1 MASHKQI
8 REALKD
14 IVEGRIVKRAKHDL
28 RWQLGDVSSDFIDVL
43 QEQGYLP
50 MLVKDAEV
58 KPGERAPAFYIDNA
72 TAFFGWIFWEKF
84 TSLKLRKLFGSVVRN
99 SKGDW
104 AIQISPQRKTVI
116 YANMTLKT
124 EMDIDNP
131 SGF

>member
-1 MASHKQI
+1 MPSHRQI

-28 RWQLGDVSSDFIDVL
+28 RWRGGDVSPDFIEVL
-43 QEQGYLP
+43 QEQGYEP

-58 KPGERAPAFYIDNA
+58 KPGERAPAFYVDNA

-84 TSLKLRKLFGSVVRN
+84 TSLKLRKLFGSIVRN

-104 AIQISPQRKTVI
+104 AIQIPPHRRTVV
-116 YANMTLKT
+116 YVNMASKT

-131 SGF
+131 SAF